1 MKKLAALLVT
11 AALLVGS
18 AAALTPEEAF
28 PQKNTYPGYA
38 DVADTAWY
46 ADAAQT
52 CYEVGL
58 MTGTGS
64 GFSPNQVL
72 TVGEVAAIAARMNE
86 AITRE
91 PILLID
97 STLPWYTSYVN
108 YLEGLGVTVPDGAK
122 QATRQEFVTMLA
134 AVVPQEMLSPIN
146 QITALP
152 DSQDKDVLRFYN
164 AGILTGVDDWGTF
177 APDKSLTRAECA
189 AMVAR
194 VARADLRQSF
204 TPADYTLFTAAYLK
218 PSDVLFAAAGKTV
231 TAAEYLPYVMGRI
244 DTLEI
249 ACAENG
255 EEFNWFNTLGG
266 GETFLDYVKN
276 GALDYFGVTRDQG
289 TQLYK
294 NFDVQVFYSRYLD
307 LGGVVAQPSQS
318 REYTLYMGQAGD
330 FTSYPTYSNLD
341 PAEETAA
348 LVVHLLTEMNCLTGW
363 NLDVAEINVG
373 KDGVTI
379 SWAGTS
385 ALFVGPPEPQ
395 AEAFHVYDA
404 SQLAFTLLDSVQ
416 YSVQRLFAPK
426 NPESL
431 DVYFCG
437 PDGGALA
444 LENLGVTLPIDQ
456 PYSHALLE
464 GLLSGEN

>member
-1 MKKLAALLVT
+1 MIFDTHAHYDDEQFDADREELLGSLKEGGVDAVVNVGASLA
-11 AALLVGS
+11 S
-18 AAALTPEEAF
+18 
-28 PQKNTYPGYA
+28 
-38 DVADTAWY
+38 
-46 ADAAQT
+46 
-52 CYEVGL
+52 
-58 MTGTGS
+58 S
-64 GFSPNQVL
+64 
-72 TVGEVAAIAARMNE
+72 R
-86 AITRE
+86 
-91 PILLID
+91 
-97 STLPWYTSYVN
+97 
-108 YLEGLGVTVPDGAK
+108 
-122 QATRQEFVTMLA
+122 A
-134 AVVPQEMLSPIN
+134 AV
-146 QITALP
+146 AL
-152 DSQDKDVLRFYN
+152 
-164 AGILTGVDDWGTF
+164 AG
-177 APDKSLTRAECA
+177 RY
-189 AMVAR
+189 
-194 VARADLRQSF
+194 SF
-204 TPADYTLFTAAYLK
+204 MY
-218 PSDVLFAAAGKTV
+218 AAAGV
-231 TAAEYLPYVMGRI
+231 HPDHAAELDEESFSQLRELCRQEKVVAVGEIGLDYYWDESPRDVQKKWFIRQMELARELSLPVNIHSRDAAE
-244 DTLEI
+244 DTLEIVREHGRDLPGVIHCFSYSKEI

-348 LVVHLLTEMNCLTGW
+348 LVVHLLTEMNRLTGW